1 MAENENGQEKTEEP
15 TPRKLQKAMEDGQ
28 IARSKELNTTFVL
41 VGGVIGLISFGG
53 PLAEA
58 LKNIMRYNFSLDR
71 AAAFDEQM
79 MFAHL
84 GATAFAAIQAL
95 TPFMVT
101 LAIAAFMG
109 NILLGGWMLSAKALM
124 PKFSRLS
131 LVKGLGRL
139 FSPNSLVE
147 LTKALAKFVLVASVT
162 MLVLNYFQGEL
173 LNLGVSS
180 VQEAV
185 PHAIAVVSYAVLTI
199 SATTI
204 FIAIFDVPY
213 QLYSHKKKLRMTLQ
227 EVKDEMKGSEG
238 KPEVKGRIRQLQR
251 EIAQRRMMAEVPN
264 ADVVIT
270 NPEHFSVALRYDLEG
285 SGAPVVV
292 AKGTDQI
299 ALKIREIAVAHNVMM
314 MAAPPLARAIY
325 FTTELD
331 EEIPSQLYLAV
342 AQVLAY
348 VFQLKAH
355 RKGEGVKPK
364 PMADVEVPNDVS
376 YGVDGKIIRP
386 DTPEN

>member
-15 TPRKLQKAMEDGQ
+15 TPRKLQKAKDDGQ

-41 VGGVIGLISFGG
+41 VGGVLGLISFGG
-53 PLAEA
+53 DLAEA
-58 LKNIMRYNFSLDR
+58 LKNVMRYNFSLDR

-79 MFAHL
+79 MVAHL
-84 GATAFAAIQAL
+84 AATAYSAIQAL
-95 TPFMVT
+95 TPFMLI
-101 LAIAAFMG
+101 LAVAAFVG
-109 NILLGGWMLSAKALM
+109 NILLGGWMLSGKALM
-124 PKFSRLS
+124 PKFSRLN
-131 LVKGLGRL
+131 LIKGMGRL
-139 FSPNSLVE
+139 FSANSLVE
-147 LTKALAKFVLVASVT
+147 LTKSLAKFLLVASIT
-162 MLVLNYFQGEL
+162 ALVLNFYQGEL

-180 VQEAV
+180 IQEAV
-185 PHAIAVVSYAVLTI
+185 PHAIEVVSYSVLAI

-204 FIAIFDVPY
+204 FIAVFDVPY
-213 QLYSHKKKLRMTLQ
+213 QLYSHKKKLKMTLQ
-227 EVKDEMKGSEG
+227 EVKDEMKDSEG
-238 KPEVKGRIRQLQR
+238 KPEVKSRIRQLQR
-251 EIAQRRMMAEVPN
+251 EVAQRRMMAEVPN

-299 ALKIREIAVAHNVMM
+299 ALKIREIAVAHEVMM
-314 MAAPPLARAIY
+314 MEAPPLARAIY

-331 EEIPSQLYLAV
+331 EEIPGQLYMAV

-348 VFQLKAH
+348 VFQLKAY
-355 RKGEGVKPK
+355 RKGEGAKPK
-364 PMADVEVPNDVS
+364 PMADIDVPDDVH

-386 DTPEN
+386 DKPET